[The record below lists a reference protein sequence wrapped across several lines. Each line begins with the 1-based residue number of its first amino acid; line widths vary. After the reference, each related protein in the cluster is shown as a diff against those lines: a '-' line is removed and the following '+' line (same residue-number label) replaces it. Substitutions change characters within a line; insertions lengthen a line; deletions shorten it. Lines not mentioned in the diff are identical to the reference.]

1 MSKHRGR
8 MFVSRRLLEEL
19 LLPPGGKIVYLAEIS
34 EAFYQNA
41 YELVISH
48 PELPEV
54 VEGAVPELVSVFK
67 DSVTG
72 RVRFYE
78 RREEA
83 KECAGGI

>member
-19 LLPPGGKIVYLAEIS
+19 LLPPGGKIVYLAETS

-54 VEGAVPELVSVFK
+54 VEGTVPELVSVFK

-78 RREEA
+78 RREED
-83 KECAGGI
+83 KGRAGGI